1 MTEID
6 RLADLE
12 KRVERLEATK
22 GATLAIVQRIAELV
36 KGIGSKLAELAEQ
49 FK

>member
-22 GATLAIVQRIAELV
+22 AGVAALLQRIAELV
-36 KGIGSKLAELAEQ
+36 KGIGSKLAELTEQ